1 MFGLILEIL
10 GYQVRTQTHLLS
22 RQPPLQPEKY
32 GLEATIQPGRGQSRK
47 RQRFGPA
54 PGEATVDKLME
65 LVGRG
70 DTHISTAA
78 ELARTIQSDF
88 GASSVGIRDLASCG
102 ADGKHESNTERDF
115 WTWTKGAYK
124 FHVEPYQI
132 KLTLHAS

>member
-1 MFGLILEIL
+1 M
-10 GYQVRTQTHLLS
+10 
-22 RQPPLQPEKY
+22 
-32 GLEATIQPGRGQSRK
+32 
-47 RQRFGPA
+47 
-54 PGEATVDKLME
+54 DKLME

-70 DTHISTAA
+70 DTHSSTAA

-132 KLTLHAS
+132 KLTLHASRFYGYSFGFHKFLICLHFLASQLLLLSIAVPAR

>member
-1 MFGLILEIL
+1 M
-10 GYQVRTQTHLLS
+10 
-22 RQPPLQPEKY
+22 
-32 GLEATIQPGRGQSRK
+32 
-47 RQRFGPA
+47 
-54 PGEATVDKLME
+54 DKLME

-88 GASSVGIRDLASCG
+88 GTSSVGIRDLASCG
-102 ADGKHESNTERDF
+102 ADAKHESNTERDF

-132 KLTLHAS
+132 KLTLHASRFYWYSFGATQILDLPALLASQLLLLCVAVPFR